1 MKQSTENNQND
12 EKNHIQSKSN
22 KWVQKLKTI
31 FENELTVSSKKKQK
45 ISDKKVM
52 LKTQDSQADD
62 YRDDSDY
69 DNSQDMS
76 FLQKKKD
83 KKKLKF
89 LYEQIAAEMNQK
101 DDGNDHDEED
111 LWDWMR
117 NQNKYEERDSEEQLF
132 RSFQEQE
139 AEFLALKDKEE
150 QNKYLDV
157 VEMNEYQK
165 IQKFTADTLPRKIFK
180 QIWTIKNSISQI
192 CNIVINSKPFEYATL
207 CIILFNCVILA
218 MDDPTTNADDQERQ
232 KIDLILLIL
241 YTVEMGFKILALGFI
256 FNKGSYMR
264 DMWNILD
271 ITIIIT
277 GYLPYVINTSQ
288 VNLSAVRSLRVL
300 RPLRTISRIKALKQI
315 LNTLFSS
322 FSLLKDAIIIIIF
335 FYLVFAIAGQQLF
348 TGCLKKRCFDSTNG
362 IQFGDNDQNLYL
374 CIEDHDCYQYAQS
387 NSQIHYICGKGMT
400 SPFWDTENFDSF
412 GWALLN
418 VYVVVSQEGWSTIQA
433 QVQQTFGVIYY
444 IYYDFHFQN
453 SFIIKKKY
461 PSFIYFMICVLV
473 GNMFLENLLMAIIQ
487 IKYEESE
494 RLLKRRQKA
503 IEDAQSYNLADFI
516 RWGIYKSNK
525 QVYKELEEKK
535 IKKVSTLTE
544 IINFF
549 KQGAQIKKLFTIT
562 KSKSNSGSPN
572 NKDRQIEE
580 HIHNF
585 KSIEEL
591 ENQSA
596 DKNKALKS
604 GQEQNILQQPANNGA
619 QCEQTKPLIEQELQE
634 INEQNLNTFKSQE
647 TNLNLLLKVP
657 MITLKESQLS
667 ILNNYNTNFSPTY
680 SMALFSQNIKQN
692 QEFANFTQED
702 QILNLNQLQ
711 KSIHIKDLDQIANY
725 QNSQFPKFNP
735 IMRRQPQYLKKSS
748 IREKQ
753 SPKRDQLR
761 KNSRKMTTKKTMI
774 IKPLEG
780 TQKQIRNSISNNN
793 NTQIR
798 LTVAKNMNSSYQS
811 RNPSEIHQ
819 NSQLNQTN
827 FQRDK
832 SVNQHTYISN
842 NTQHQGSHQQTIM
855 LQPSLIL
862 KSKQNRNQNVLSILN
877 SQIIPARRVES
888 DEGSSI
894 DSHQNK
900 DYDEEEEFFKQIE
913 KTYEINQKLS
923 SQLQIQ
929 ETDDN
934 QYIQNVIKDRQIER
948 NYRQKTVTI
957 ENLVNNQINHKAL
970 HHDQLSL
977 SSIQESEQKDK
988 PEEQSLMLKSIQ
1000 KRSFK
1005 KKREVSAY
1013 EQQQNS
1019 EIGRPYDPESPKKA
1033 MSSKRIKQLP
1043 IGVSSNL
1050 NTSSKIQKSSQASII
1065 LENSLNNSKLK
1076 QLRSASQTD
1085 LKLDSKQSILEQAK
1099 NNFFH
1104 DGLFSDE
1111 DFDYVNQFR
1120 KQISKKTS
1128 IVNKT
1133 EIKKNKK
1140 EFQKRKSVKDKNDAN
1155 ENPKVSII
1163 NQVLSKDEGQL
1174 YRKLFLKK
1182 DVIARV
1188 LYNEPTNYDDDILP
1202 NEKLMRKENKKQER
1216 LEKLKRMKF
1225 SISYQAEKRVKLR
1238 SQVVEEKKKKMEKM
1252 KFLPIKANR
1261 TAQTLIHQQ
1270 TQVYP
1275 GGANPLDVAATQNKI
1290 KSQTLLGQ
1298 QNTQKNIHEN
1308 MSQGT
1313 YHRAPSIVQQLLKQQ
1328 TLISQK
1334 GKIDEEKAKLQGDG
1348 SQKNN
1353 LIPQSAISLE
1363 YLENQEKMKKGMN
1376 LIIPDSDKNSSSNI
1390 GSQQIIDANLIQK
1403 KGTLGN
1409 NDQLDLQQKASL
1421 TPKTAKGI
1429 LKIKSMTGNDN
1440 SNLNT
1445 ELNKSQTN
1453 KQLDE
1458 SLLNKK
1464 KTNAYNGNTGR
1475 HQGDNPVFDWDLIK
1489 AREMLFPT
1497 EQEEDQKSQ
1506 IQSEFSQVFGDNASI
1521 FNSIL
1526 DESKSKNSFNSSS
1539 FHQSYGTSSKFE
1551 SNSMSSYSMRSQ
1563 SRESKSGF
1571 DETNADTASKRSKY
1585 SKKKDDTNSKAQ
1597 DSSQLK
1603 DGKEEKNNGENQD
1616 YMQKPQTLQQFLKEP
1631 LEKEYVQIVKQQV
1644 NNLIHKGQNKI
1655 KSYWSG
1661 DEILV
1666 ATKVYKQQQA
1676 IKTLMK
1682 SLNYPNNIIEQNEG
1696 GFMGIVNAFRRRV
1709 RMLVQ
1714 APLYE
1719 NLIMIVVV
1727 MNTVILSLDGSVSNQ
1742 DILDQFNQAFTYI
1755 FAIDMGFKLI
1765 GLGFAL
1771 YCADRMNIFDGLIV
1785 ILSIFDI
1792 IFLSGSSGGS
1802 SFSAFRSL
1810 RILRVFRVLR
1820 VTRLLR
1826 SLKFMKILIKV
1837 ISSILDKL
1845 FYIVLLLVLYIFIYT
1860 LIGMQLYGGSF
1871 LSISRSNRMVFD
1883 SFLQASFAVYDL
1895 LTIEN
1900 WNNIL
1905 YVALRTQVNVGITCI
1920 YLISCIF
1927 IGNFIIMNL
1936 VLATMIGAFNS
1947 SQFDKDKEEIAN
1959 NVEIVEDLDLGHT
1972 TTLNSTTFM
1981 NISNSQSRLGSST
1994 HSFSVKNRQRMLSGS
2009 SSQGYSDEHSQNNH
2023 SQHSFSKKS
2032 QQFQKESFSREYKE
2046 KASSIS
2052 DSHNQSLDNKSSH
2065 NLELQAVSDQQDK
2078 NNNNQKNMFKQQAA
2092 PAKKDDDDEKQEV
2105 FLFFDNIKCQKSLY
2119 IFSMQNKIRRA
2130 FYYIVKNPLFDNI
2143 ILAQNL
2149 IFFKYQTQLF
2159 FQISGIILNSVKL
2172 VSDTYDTG
2180 SDQQKQASQILDI
2193 MFTVFFSIESCLKI
2207 ISYGFFFDEN
2217 SYLRD
2222 NWSKLDFFVVVTS
2235 ILDISLQNGNFASLK
2250 ILRLLRTLRPLR
2262 VLHHNKS
2269 MKLIVT
2275 TLLESIVGILN
2286 MLLVIF
2292 LVWLMF
2298 AILGVSLM
2306 GGKLQYCNFP
2316 NNGIN
2321 YNVYLYNPSQCQ
2333 KVGGSWQTYD
2343 LNFDNVPAALLN
2355 LFVISTFEGWPAY
2368 VFNFLDGT
2376 SNGPVYFGSA
2386 YFAIYVVFFIL
2397 VGSFF
2402 SIDLFGA
2409 VLSFHYDIALQKS
2422 KNKFLSNEQTQW
2434 IELQRL
2440 ILQSKPDYNS
2450 ISLPTNKLRKLIWN
2464 ICESSKLEIFIMV
2477 CIIGNIVSMA
2487 MSYDTSPSSY
2497 DAVLQDINLAFSIVF
2512 VCECLL
2518 KLIAYGFNGYFYK
2531 SSNQFDFFVVSVSV
2545 IDIIFTYSGSQF
2557 IKFLSAGPQ
2566 IARIFRVFRVTR
2578 LLRLIKQ
2585 FEGLQKLMSTL
2596 IYALPSL
2603 ANATGLLFLIYFIFA
2618 ILACYLYSP
2627 YQTGN
2632 SLSSFQNFST
2642 FHRSYLLLFRMS
2654 TGEDWYLIMFDIIHQ
2669 TNMWSAFFFVI
2680 FIIIQQYVMMS
2691 LFILII
2697 IEQFEKN
2704 YINPDNPIND
2714 FQYSEEDFKKQWV
2727 QFTRNSYGIKIH
2739 ERFITDFYFSI
2750 MRPLGFDYK
2759 SKLKEFVEQVKTINQ
2774 QVSEQDLEL
2783 ITGKFRIKQK
2793 QLAEKEIM
2801 KMNIR
2806 CDYDGYIF
2814 YNELLYYFFKHSLY
2828 DSVFGRIDNAS
2839 SKSEYEKCIKAEE
2852 ILYKEEHFTRR
2863 KLRVIK
2869 KKQAALTKQKF
2880 ISSRQ
2885 KEVNPMVRRLFVGMC
2900 FKSWLKYS
2908 QKIQNNILQDYDDI
2922 SSQTD
2927 SDEEYDQLQID
2938 PEDLQNALAIDKF
2951 YNQQDKE
2958 ENIIQVLKNRR
2969 FIIPRQHT
2977 IKLRNQEQKDTKQTA
2992 DGFFN
2997 GKFFEFPNAD
3007 DIYRAELVNEDI
3019 NEFEARIQEQQ
3030 KQQQILKNNAQ
3041 NNKQMLSSVNSNY
3054 QERTQSN
3061 QRSQL
3066 NNQRNN
3072 TLKLSHAF
3080 NIPSKRTSIDV
3091 NNLNLIHSNNLLSI
3105 QHQQSNNQQIPR
3117 DQTKIKLS
3125 LVESSNSLSK
3135 SVRKESILNKDSH
3148 AVSTPKSQINLSQV
3162 NKLTLQKN
3170 NSNSPRLQVPLENN
3184 RQRKDSKSIFSLT
3197 PQNRGNLQENVE
3209 DKLNSQHLMNLQA
3222 TPITFTQFVNSKN
3235 FMSSPEYES
3244 DDEHKQQIGQEL
3256 TKQQSN
3262 QIKSPEKDISRFGE
3276 SSSIINQLKQDFNL
3290 SNNNK
3295 KNESNNKNSSKMSI
3309 PPLNLQQNQS
3319 QQSEENQIKI
3329 PLDSKQNDKPN
3340 INKNVPQIRINFE
3353 EN

>member
-12 EKNHIQSKSN
+12 EHGQQKSSK
-22 KWVQKLKTI
+22 WIQKLKTI
-31 FENELTVSSKKKQK
+31 FENELPSSSKKKQK
-45 ISDKKVM
+45 IKDKKVI
-52 LKTQDSQADD
+52 LQTQDSQTDD
-62 YRDDSDY
+62 YEENSDDV
-69 DNSQDMS
+69 NSQDMS
-76 FLQKKKD
+76 FLQNKKD
-83 KKKLKF
+83 KKKEQLKF

-101 DDGNDHDEED
+101 DDGNNHDEED

-117 NQNKYEERDSEEQLF
+117 NQNKYEEKDSDEQLIH
-132 RSFQEQE
+132 SFQEQE
-139 AEFLALKDKEE
+139 AEFLALKEKEE
-150 QNKYLDV
+150 QNKFLDI

-165 IQKFTADTLPRKIFK
+165 IQKFNADTLPRKIFK
-180 QIWTIKNSISQI
+180 QIWSIKNAISQI
-192 CNIVINSKPFEYATL
+192 CNIIINSKPFEYATL
-207 CIILFNCVILA
+207 CVILFNCVILA
-218 MDDPTTNADDQERQ
+218 MDDPTTNADDQQRLQ
-232 KIDLILLIL
+232 IDLILLIL

-277 GYLPYVINTSQ
+277 GYLPYVVNTSQ

-348 TGCLKKRCFDSTNG
+348 TGCLKKRCFDSSNG
-362 IQFGDNDQNLYL
+362 IQFGDNDQNVFL
-374 CIEDHDCYQYAQS
+374 CIEDIDCYQYAES
-387 NSQIHYICGKGMT
+387 NSKIHYICGKGMV
-400 SPFWDTENFDSF
+400 SPFWDTENFDTF

-433 QVQQTFGVIYY
+433 QVQQTFG
-444 IYYDFHFQN
+444 
-453 SFIIKKKY
+453 Y

-494 RLLKRRQKA
+494 RLLKKRQKA
-503 IEDAQSYNLADFI
+503 IEDVQSFNLADFI

-535 IKKVSTLTE
+535 IKKVSTLSE
-544 IINFF
+544 IISFF

-572 NKDRQIEE
+572 NKDKQIEE
-580 HIHNF
+580 NIHNF

-596 DKNKALKS
+596 DKNQAEKLGK
-604 GQEQNILQQPANNGA
+604 EQKVQQQPANLGT
-619 QCEQTKPLIEQELQE
+619 QFEQSKPLIEQELQE
-634 INEQNLNTFKSQE
+634 IHDQNLNTFKSQE
-647 TNLNLLLKVP
+647 TNLNLLLKIP
-657 MITLKESQLS
+657 MIGLKESQLS
-667 ILNNYNTNFSPTY
+667 VFNNYNSNFSPTY
-680 SMALFSQNIKQN
+680 SVAHFSHNIKQN
-692 QEFANFTQED
+692 QELANFTYED
-702 QILNLNQLQ
+702 QNLNLNKLQ
-711 KSIHIKDLDQIANY
+711 KSIHIKDLDQMANN
-725 QNSQFPKFNP
+725 QQSQFPKFNP
-735 IMRRQPQYLKKSS
+735 IMKRQPQYLKKSS
-748 IREKQ
+748 IREK
-753 SPKRDQLR
+753 SPKRGYQR

-780 TQKQIRNSISNNN
+780 TQTQIRNSVSNNN

-798 LTVAKNMNSSYQS
+798 LTVAKNMNSSHQS

-832 SVNQHTYISN
+832 SVNQNTYISN
-842 NTQHQGSHQQTIM
+842 NTYHQGSNQQTIM
-855 LQPSLIL
+855 LQPSVIL
-862 KSKQNRNQNVLSILN
+862 KSKQNRNSNVLNILN
-877 SQIIPARRVES
+877 SQIIPARKVES

-900 DYDEEEEFFKQIE
+900 DFDEEEQFFKEIE
-913 KTYEINQKLS
+913 KTYEINQKLNR
-923 SQLQIQ
+923 QLELK
-929 ETDDN
+929 ETEDN
-934 QYIQNVIKDRQIER
+934 QYIENIIKDRQIER
-948 NYRQKTVTI
+948 NYRQKTVTLD
-957 ENLVNNQINHKAL
+957 NLINNQINKQPL

-977 SSIQESEQKDK
+977 SSIQESYQKDT
-988 PEEQSLMLKSIQ
+988 PEEQNLMFQSIQ

-1005 KKREVSAY
+1005 KKREVSI
-1013 EQQQNS
+1013 QGQLQSS
-1019 EIGRPYDPESPKKA
+1019 EISRPYDPESPKKA

-1043 IGVSSNL
+1043 NIPSASL
-1050 NTSSKIQKSSQASII
+1050 NTSSKIQKSSHVSII
-1065 LENSLNNSKLK
+1065 LENSLNNSKQK
-1076 QLRSASQTD
+1076 QIRSASQTD
-1085 LKLDSKQSILEQAK
+1085 FKVDSKQSILEQRK
-1099 NNFFH
+1099 NSYFY

-1111 DFDYVNQFR
+1111 DFDNVKQFR

-1128 IVNKT
+1128 IASKT
-1133 EIKKNKK
+1133 GNNKNKK
-1140 EFQKRKSVKDKNDAN
+1140 ELQKKKSVKDKNVVD

-1188 LYNEPTNYDDDILP
+1188 LYKEPTNYDDDILP
-1202 NEKLMRKENKKQER
+1202 KEKLIKKEKKKQDR
-1216 LEKLKRMKF
+1216 LDKLKKMKF

-1261 TAQTLIHQQ
+1261 TALALIHQQ
-1270 TQVYP
+1270 PQVYP
-1275 GGANPLDVAATQNKI
+1275 GGVNPLDLAAAQNKI
-1290 KSQTLLGQ
+1290 KSQTLIGQ
-1298 QNTQKNIHEN
+1298 QNTQKNNHEN

-1313 YHRAPSIVQQLLKQQ
+1313 YNRAPSIVQQLLKQQ
-1328 TLISQK
+1328 TLILQK
-1334 GKIDEEKAKLQGDG
+1334 GKIDDEKVRLQGDA

-1353 LIPQSAISLE
+1353 LIPQSALSLE
-1363 YLENQEKMKKGMN
+1363 YFENQEKIKKGLN
-1376 LIIPDSDKNSSSNI
+1376 LIIPDSDKNSQSNT
-1390 GSQQIIDANLIQK
+1390 GSQQVIEANLIQK

-1409 NDQLDLQQKASL
+1409 NDQSDQLLKANL

-1429 LKIKSMTGNDN
+1429 LKIKSITGNEN

-1445 ELNKSQTN
+1445 ELNRSQTN

-1464 KTNAYNGNTGR
+1464 KTSGYTGNTGR
-1475 HQGDNPVFDWDLIK
+1475 HQGDNPAFEWDLIK

-1497 EQEEDQKSQ
+1497 DHEEEEKSQ
-1506 IQSEFSQVFGDNASI
+1506 RESEFSQVFGDNASI

-1551 SNSMSSYSMRSQ
+1551 SSSMNSYSMKSQ
-1563 SRESKSGF
+1563 SKEGKSAF

-1585 SKKKDDTNSKAQ
+1585 SKNKDDTNSKAQ
-1597 DSSQLK
+1597 DSNKSK
-1603 DGKEEKNNGENQD
+1603 DGKEDKGNGENQD
-1616 YMQKPQTLQQFLKEP
+1616 YFQKPQTLEQFLKEP
-1631 LEKEYVQIVKQQV
+1631 LEKEYVQVVKQQV
-1644 NNLIHKGQNKI
+1644 NNLIQKGQNKI

-1661 DEILV
+1661 DDVLV

-1682 SLNYPNNIIEQNEG
+1682 CLNYPNTITEQNEG

-1714 APLYE
+1714 TPLYE
-1719 NLIMIVVV
+1719 NLIMIAVV
-1727 MNTVILSLDGSVSNQ
+1727 MNTVILSLDGSVDNQ
-1742 DILDQFNQAFTYI
+1742 SILDQFNQAFTYI
-1755 FAIDMGFKLI
+1755 FAIDMGLKLI

-1845 FYIVLLLVLYIFIYT
+1845 FYIILLLILYIFIYT

-1871 LSISRSNRMVFD
+1871 LSVSRSNRMVFD
-1883 SFLQASFAVYDL
+1883 SFLQASFSVYDL

-1947 SQFDKDKEEIAN
+1947 SQFDKEKEEIAN
-1959 NVEIVEDLDLGHT
+1959 TVEIVEDLDLGHT

-1981 NISNSQSRLGSST
+1981 NMSNSQSRLGSST
-1994 HSFSVKNRQRMLSGS
+1994 HSFSVKNRQRMLSSGG

-2032 QQFQKESFSREYKE
+2032 QQIQKESFSREYKE

-2065 NLELQAVSDQQDK
+2065 NLELQIVSEQEQNNDK
-2078 NNNNQKNMFKQQAA
+2078 NNQKNMFKQQAVV
-2092 PAKKDDDDEKQEV
+2092 KKDEDDEKEEI

-2130 FYYIVKNPLFDNI
+2130 FYFIVKNPLFDNI
-2143 ILAQNL
+2143 ILA
-2149 IFFKYQTQLF
+2149 
-2159 FQISGIILNSVKL
+2159 GIILNSVKL

-2180 SDQQKQASQILDI
+2180 SDSQKQASQILDI

-2207 ISYGFFFDEN
+2207 VSYGFFFDEN

-2235 ILDISLQNGNFASLK
+2235 IIDVSLQNGNFASLK

-2316 NNGIN
+2316 NNGIS
-2321 YNVYLYNPSQCQ
+2321 YNIYKYNQSQCSR
-2333 KVGGSWQTYD
+2333 VGGSWQTYD

-2368 VFNFLDGT
+2368 VFNYLDG
-2376 SNGPVYFGSA
+2376 SSDGPVYFGSA
-2386 YFAIYVVFFIL
+2386 YFSIYIVFFIL

-2422 KNKFLSNEQTQW
+2422 KNKYLSSEQTQW

-2450 ISLPTNKLRKLIWN
+2450 ISLPTNKFRKFIWN
-2464 ICESSKLEIFIMV
+2464 ICESQKLEIFIMI

-2487 MSYDTSPSSY
+2487 LSYDTSPSSY
-2497 DAVLQDINLAFSIVF
+2497 DTILQDINLGFSIVF
-2512 VCECLL
+2512 ITECLL

-2545 IDIIFTYSGSQF
+2545 IDIIFTYSGNQF

-2603 ANATGLLFLIYFIFA
+2603 TNATALLFLIYFIFA

-2632 SLSSFQNFST
+2632 SLNSFQNFST

-2654 TGEDWYLIMFDIIHQ
+2654 TGEDWYLIMFDIIHH
-2669 TNMWSAFFFVI
+2669 TNMWSAFFFVV
-2680 FIIIQQYVMMS
+2680 FIIIQQYIMMS

-2697 IEQFEKN
+2697 IEQFENN

-2750 MRPLGFDYK
+2750 LRPLGFDYK

-2839 SKSEYEKCIKAEE
+2839 TKSEYEKCIKAEE
-2852 ILYKEEHFTRR
+2852 ILYKEEHITRR
-2863 KLRVIK
+2863 KLRILK

-2908 QKIQNNILQDYDDI
+2908 QKIQNNIMQDYDDI

-2927 SDEEYDQLQID
+2927 SDEEYDQLQVD

-2951 YNQQDKE
+2951 YTSQDKE
-2958 ENIIQVLKNRR
+2958 ENIIEVLKNRR
-2969 FIIPRQHT
+2969 FIIPRLHT
-2977 IKLRNQEQKDTKQTA
+2977 IKLRKQDQKEQIA

-2997 GKFFEFPNAD
+2997 GKYFEFPNPD
-3007 DIYRAELVNEDI
+3007 EIYKAELENEQNI
-3019 NEFEARIQEQQ
+3019 NEFEERINEQQ
-3030 KQQQILKNNAQ
+3030 KQLQIIKNNEQ

-3054 QERTQSN
+3054 QERTKSI

-3105 QHQQSNNQQIPR
+3105 QNVQSNNQLVPK
-3117 DQTKIKLS
+3117 DQTKLKLS
-3125 LVESSNSLSK
+3125 LVESSNSLGM
-3135 SVRKESILNKDSH
+3135 SVRKESIVKKDSH
-3148 AVSTPKSQINLSQV
+3148 NVSTPKSQLNLSQV
-3162 NKLTLQKN
+3162 KKLTLQKN

-3184 RQRKDSKSIFSLT
+3184 RQRKDSKSIFSMT
-3197 PQNRGNLQENVE
+3197 PQNRANENENIE
-3209 DKLNSQHLMNLQA
+3209 DKLNSQHLMHLQA

-3235 FMSSPEYES
+3235 FMSSPENES
-3244 DDEHKQQIGQEL
+3244 DDEHKQQIRLDL
-3256 TKQQSN
+3256 TKQQSS
-3262 QIKSPEKDISRFGE
+3262 QIKSPKKEISRFGE
-3276 SSSIINQLKQDFNL
+3276 SSSIINQLKQDFNI
-3290 SNNNK
+3290 NGHEKN
-3295 KNESNNKNSSKMSI
+3295 NESNDKHSSIMNM
-3309 PPLNLQQNQS
+3309 PNLQQKSYS
-3319 QQSEENQIKI
+3319 QQSDKHQAKI
-3329 PLDSKQNDKPN
+3329 PIDNQEHKKPN
-3340 INKNVPQIRINFE
+3340 LNKNIPQIRINFE
-3353 EN
+3353 ED

>member
-1 MKQSTENNQND
+1 MQQSTENNYND
-12 EKNHIQSKSN
+12 ENSHNQNKSN
-22 KWVQKLKTI
+22 KWIQKLKI
-31 FENELTVSSKKKQK
+31 MFENELTNSSKKKQK
-45 ISDKKVM
+45 IKDKKVI
-52 LKTQDSQADD
+52 LNAQDSNS
-62 YRDDSDY
+62 DDSDNS
-69 DNSQDMS
+69 NSQDMS

-83 KKKLKF
+83 KKKEQLKF
-89 LYEQIAAEMNQK
+89 VYDQIAAEMNQK
-101 DDGNDHDEED
+101 EDGNNHDDDEED

-117 NQNKYEERDSEEQLF
+117 NQNKYEERDSEEQLHH
-132 RSFQEQE
+132 SFQENE
-139 AEFLALKDKEE
+139 AEFLALREKEE
-150 QNKYLDV
+150 QQKYLDV

-165 IQKFTADTLPRKIFK
+165 IQKFNADTLPRKIFK
-180 QIWTIKNSISQI
+180 KIWSIKNAISQI
-192 CNIVINSKPFEYATL
+192 CNIIIQSKPFEYSTL
-207 CIILFNCVILA
+207 CLILFNCVILA
-218 MDDPTTNADDQERQ
+218 MDDPTTNSDDSERQ
-232 KIDLILLIL
+232 KIDFILLIF
-241 YTVEMGFKILALGFI
+241 YTVEMGFKILAMGFI
-256 FNKGSYMR
+256 FNKNSYMR
-264 DMWNILD
+264 DLWNILD

-277 GYLPYVINTSQ
+277 GYLPYVVNTSQ

-300 RPLRTISRIKALKQI
+300 RPLRTISRIKSLKQI

-322 FSLLKDAIIIIIF
+322 FSLLKDAIILIIF

-348 TGCLKKRCFDSTNG
+348 TGCLKKRCFDSRNG
-362 IQFGDNDQNLYL
+362 IQFGDNYQNLFL
-374 CIEDHDCYQYAQS
+374 CIQDTDCYQYAES
-387 NSQIHYICGKGMT
+387 NSQIQYICGKGMT

-433 QVQQTFGVIYY
+433 QVQQTFG
-444 IYYDFHFQN
+444 
-453 SFIIKKKY
+453 Y

-494 RLLKRRQKA
+494 RLLKKRQKA
-503 IEDAQSYNLADFI
+503 LEDNQSYNLADFI

-525 QVYKELEEKK
+525 QVYKELEDKK
-535 IKKVSTLTE
+535 MKKVSTLTE
-544 IINFF
+544 IINFI

-572 NKDRQIEE
+572 NKHKQIEE
-580 HIHNF
+580 NIHNF

-596 DKNKALKS
+596 DKNKVEKT
-604 GQEQNILQQPANNGA
+604 GQQLNKLQQPADNKSA
-619 QCEQTKPLIEQELQE
+619 RCEQSKPLIEQELQE

-647 TNLNLLLKVP
+647 TNLNLLLQIPK
-657 MITLKESQLS
+657 IGLKESQLS
-667 ILNNYNTNFSPTY
+667 VFNNYNTNFSPTY
-680 SMALFSQNIKQN
+680 SMAHFSQNIKQN

-702 QILNLNQLQ
+702 HNLNSNNLQ
-711 KSIHIKDLDQIANY
+711 KSIHIKDLDQMANN
-725 QNSQFPKFNP
+725 QNSQIPKFNP

-753 SPKRDQLR
+753 TPKREYKR
-761 KNSRKMTTKKTMI
+761 KNSRKVTKKKTMI

-780 TQKQIRNSISNNN
+780 AQTQMRNSISNNN
-793 NTQIR
+793 NTEIR
-798 LTVAKNMNSSYQS
+798 LVITKNMNSTYQR

-819 NSQLNQTN
+819 NSQLNQSN
-827 FQRDK
+827 YLKDK
-832 SVNQHTYISN
+832 SVNQNTYISN
-842 NTQHQGSHQQTIM
+842 NTQHQGSNQQTKM
-855 LQPSLIL
+855 LQPSVIL
-862 KSKQNRNQNVLSILN
+862 KSKQNRSQNVLSNLTT
-877 SQIIPARRVES
+877 QMIPARKVES
-888 DEGSSI
+888 DDGSSF

-900 DYDEEEEFFKQIE
+900 DYDEEEEFFQEIE

-923 SQLQIQ
+923 SQLQLQ
-929 ETDDN
+929 ETEDN

-957 ENLVNNQINHKAL
+957 QNLIINKNNQKAQ
-970 HHDQLSL
+970 HHDQFSL
-977 SSIQESEQKDK
+977 SSIQESQQKDI
-988 PEEQSLMLKSIQ
+988 PEEQNLMLKSIQ
-1000 KRSFK
+1000 KISFK
-1005 KKREVSAY
+1005 QKSEGSINN
-1013 EQQQNS
+1013 QQQNS
-1019 EIGRPYDPESPKKA
+1019 EICRLQDPESPKKA

-1043 IGVSSNL
+1043 NGAVSSSL
-1050 NTSSKIQKSSQASII
+1050 NTPSKIQKSSNVPII
-1065 LENSLNNSKLK
+1065 QESSLNISKQK
-1076 QLRSASQTD
+1076 QLRSASYTE
-1085 LKLDSKQSILEQAK
+1085 LKLDSKQSILEQAET
-1099 NNFFH
+1099 NVFH
-1104 DGLFSDE
+1104 DSLFSDE
-1111 DFDYVNQFR
+1111 DFDNVNKFR

-1128 IVNKT
+1128 ITSKAGNN
-1133 EIKKNKK
+1133 KNKK
-1140 EFQKRKSVKDKNDAN
+1140 ELQKRKTLKDKNDAN

-1188 LYNEPTNYDDDILP
+1188 LYNQPTNYDDDILP
-1202 NEKLMRKENKKQER
+1202 NENLMKKQNKKHER
-1216 LEKLKRMKF
+1216 LEKFKKMKYL
-1225 SISYQAEKRVKLR
+1225 ISYQAEKRVKLR

-1261 TAQTLIHQQ
+1261 TAQTLILQQ
-1270 TQVYP
+1270 SQVYP
-1275 GGANPLDVAATQNKI
+1275 GEVNPLDIATAQNKI
-1290 KSQTLLGQ
+1290 KSLTSIGQ
-1298 QNTQKNIHEN
+1298 QNTYKNVHEN
-1308 MSQGT
+1308 MSQGI

-1334 GKIDEEKAKLQGDG
+1334 GKLDDEKVKLQGDA

-1353 LIPQSAISLE
+1353 LIPQSAVSLE
-1363 YLENQEKMKKGMN
+1363 YLENQEKMKKGLN
-1376 LIIPDSDKNSSSNI
+1376 LIIPDSDKNSQSNTE
-1390 GSQQIIDANLIQK
+1390 SQQVLDAILIQK

-1409 NDQLDLQQKASL
+1409 NDQLDQLQKASL

-1429 LKIKSMTGNDN
+1429 LKIKSITGNDN
-1440 SNLNT
+1440 SNV
-1445 ELNKSQTN
+1445 ELNRSQTN
-1453 KQLDE
+1453 KQPDE
-1458 SLLNKK
+1458 SLLNRKK
-1464 KTNAYNGNTGR
+1464 INAFVGNTGR
-1475 HQGDNPVFDWDLIK
+1475 HQGDNPVFEWDLIK

-1497 EQEEDQKSQ
+1497 EQEEDEKSQ
-1506 IQSEFSQVFGDNASI
+1506 KQSEVSQVFGDNASI

-1551 SNSMSSYSMRSQ
+1551 SSSMSSYSMRSQ
-1563 SRESKSGF
+1563 SRESKSAF
-1571 DETNADTASKRSKY
+1571 DETNADTASRKSKY
-1585 SKKKDDTNSKAQ
+1585 SKKKDDTNTKTQDLCKSKE
-1597 DSSQLK
+1597 
-1603 DGKEEKNNGENQD
+1603 GKEENNNGENQD
-1616 YMQKPQTLQQFLKEP
+1616 HLQKPQTLEQFLKEP
-1631 LEKEYVQIVKQQV
+1631 LEKEYVQAVKQQV
-1644 NNLIHKGQNKI
+1644 NNLIHKHQNKI

-1661 DEILV
+1661 DDILV
-1666 ATKVYKQQQA
+1666 ATKVYKQQQT

-1682 SLNYPNNIIEQNEG
+1682 CLNYPTNINEQNEG

-1727 MNTVILSLDGSVSNQ
+1727 MNTVILSLDGSVNDQ
-1742 DILDQFNQAFTYI
+1742 EILDQFNQAFTYI
-1755 FAIDMGFKLI
+1755 FVIDMGLKLI

-1785 ILSIFDI
+1785 ILSIFDMF
-1792 IFLSGSSGGS
+1792 FLSGSSGGS

-1871 LSISRSNRMVFD
+1871 QSISGGNRMVFD
-1883 SFLQASFAVYDL
+1883 SFLQASFSVYDL

-1947 SQFDKDKEEIAN
+1947 NQFDKEKEEMAN
-1959 NVEIVEDLDLGHT
+1959 NIEILEDLDLGHT

-1981 NISNSQSRLGSST
+1981 NMSNTHSRLGSST
-1994 HSFSVKNRQRMLSGS
+1994 HSFSVKNRQRMLSGG
-2009 SSQGYSDEHSQNNH
+2009 SSQGYSDENSQNNH
-2023 SQHSFSKKS
+2023 SQHSLSKKS
-2032 QQFQKESFSREYKE
+2032 QQFQKESFSHEQK
-2046 KASSIS
+2046 SSIS

-2065 NLELQAVSDQQDK
+2065 NLDLQVVSDQKD
-2078 NNNNQKNMFKQQAA
+2078 NNNNNNKNMFKQQAA
-2092 PAKKDDDDEKQEV
+2092 ATTAAKNDEDDEKREI

-2143 ILAQNL
+2143 ILV
-2149 IFFKYQTQLF
+2149 
-2159 FQISGIILNSVKL
+2159 GIILNSVKL
-2172 VSDTYDTG
+2172 VSDTYNTG
-2180 SDQQKQASQILDI
+2180 SDAQKQASNILDI
-2193 MFTVFFSIESCLKI
+2193 MFTIFFSIESCLKI

-2222 NWSKLDFFVVVTS
+2222 NWSKLDFFVVITS
-2235 ILDISLQNGNFASLK
+2235 ILDISLQNGDFASLK

-2275 TLLESIVGILN
+2275 TLLESIVGIMN

-2321 YNVYLYNPSQCQ
+2321 YNIYKYNLSQCQ
-2333 KVGGSWQTYD
+2333 RVGGSWQTYD
-2343 LNFDNVPAALLN
+2343 LNFDNVPIALLN

-2368 VFNFLDGT
+2368 VFNYLDG
-2376 SNGPVYFGSA
+2376 SSEGPVYFGSA
-2386 YFAIYVVFFIL
+2386 YFSIYVVFFIL
-2397 VGSFF
+2397 IGSFF

-2422 KNKFLSNEQTQW
+2422 KNKYLSSEQTQW

-2450 ISLPTNKLRKLIWN
+2450 ISRPTNKFRKFIWN
-2464 ICESSKLEIFIMV
+2464 ICESQKLEIFIMI

-2487 MSYDTSPSSY
+2487 LNYDTSPPSY
-2497 DAVLQDINLAFSIVF
+2497 DSVLQNINLAFSVVF
-2512 VCECLL
+2512 ICECVL

-2545 IDIIFTYSGSQF
+2545 IDIIFTYSGNQL

-2627 YQTGN
+2627 YQSGN
-2632 SLSSFQNFST
+2632 SLNSFQNFST

-2669 TNMWSAFFFVI
+2669 TNMWSAAFFVI

-2697 IEQFEKN
+2697 IEQFENN

-2750 MRPLGFDYK
+2750 LRPLGFDYK
-2759 SKLKEFVEQVKTINQ
+2759 SKLKEFIEQVKTINQ

-2828 DSVFGRIDNAS
+2828 DNVFGRIDNAS
-2839 SKSEYEKCIKAEE
+2839 TKSEYEKCIKAEE
-2852 ILYKEEHFTRR
+2852 IIYKEEHITRR
-2863 KLRVIK
+2863 KLRVIR

-2908 QKIQNNILQDYDDI
+2908 QKIQNNIALDYDDI

-2938 PEDLQNALAIDKF
+2938 PVDLQNTLAIDKF
-2951 YNQQDKE
+2951 YSQQDQE
-2958 ENIIQVLKNRR
+2958 ENVIEVLKKRR
-2969 FIIPRQHT
+2969 FIIPRQRT
-2977 IKLRNQEQKDTKQTA
+2977 IKLRKQDQKDVQQAA

-2997 GKFFEFPNAD
+2997 GKYFEFPNAD
-3007 DIYRAELVNEDI
+3007 EIYKAELENEDV
-3019 NEFEARIQEQQ
+3019 NQFELRVQEQQ
-3030 KQQQILKNNAQ
+3030 KQQQILKINAQ
-3041 NNKQMLSSVNSNY
+3041 NNKQMHSSVNSNY

-3061 QRSQL
+3061 QR
-3066 NNQRNN
+3066 NQFNKQRSN
-3072 TLKLSHAF
+3072 TLKLSHVF
-3080 NIPSKRTSIDV
+3080 NIPNKRTSIDAH
-3091 NNLNLIHSNNLLSI
+3091 NINLFHCNNLLSI
-3105 QHQQSNNQQIPR
+3105 QHAQSNNQQLPE
-3117 DQTKIKLS
+3117 DQTKIKLT
-3125 LVESSNSLSK
+3125 LV
-3135 SVRKESILNKDSH
+3135 D
-3148 AVSTPKSQINLSQV
+3148 
-3162 NKLTLQKN
+3162 
-3170 NSNSPRLQVPLENN
+3170 
-3184 RQRKDSKSIFSLT
+3184 
-3197 PQNRGNLQENVE
+3197 
-3209 DKLNSQHLMNLQA
+3209 
-3222 TPITFTQFVNSKN
+3222 
-3235 FMSSPEYES
+3235 
-3244 DDEHKQQIGQEL
+3244 
-3256 TKQQSN
+3256 
-3262 QIKSPEKDISRFGE
+3262 
-3276 SSSIINQLKQDFNL
+3276 
-3290 SNNNK
+3290 
-3295 KNESNNKNSSKMSI
+3295 
-3309 PPLNLQQNQS
+3309 
-3319 QQSEENQIKI
+3319 
-3329 PLDSKQNDKPN
+3329 
-3340 INKNVPQIRINFE
+3340 
-3353 EN
+3353 